1 MRTTSK
7 NLWLA
12 AVIAAVMLPTSWLIT
27 PVAAAN
33 LADNARSTGYW
44 QVKRGDTLYSIARQ
58 LYPNK
63 GKQQARLRKA
73 LVRLNENAF
82 PSGKADSLS
91 AGARLKLP
99 RYTLKGDK
107 PLLRAKQTSAS
118 LNQSADGGW
127 KVKRGQSLSIIARRL
142 APGNKRLQEN
152 LVADLLRLNPSAFA
166 GGKVRGLRVGAL
178 LTLPSYLTEKSVTKP
193 MRQVVSTETL
203 GQPVVTLPKK
213 QSAKP
218 MPVVAKVSLP
228 LANSVGRVLM
238 TTSVLQAR
246 RDAGALRSL
255 NRNSRVYVGDT
266 LITGSAGTTQLRM
279 KDGALLALRPSTEFK
294 IEEYRYEGSENGRER
309 SFFRLLRGGFRT
321 ITGAVGHLNKSNYRV
336 ATRVATIGIR
346 GTHYGLQL
354 CDSGCGAG
362 KSGLYGGVVDG
373 SIVVSN
379 DAGEKVF
386 NNDEY
391 FHVATA
397 ASQARPLLAP
407 PGVVFDADMPA
418 SGGDDSEG
426 VEGIMASLSNM
437 HPDADQLSV
446 SMLSTITTT
455 VSEQPNAVGK
465 QANPEEQFNSVGVV
479 GGRGSAPVA
488 GSVALAAWSSES
500 ASGQFSGNSSGVQAG
515 EANGAFSVEQ
525 QRTDIA
531 SGQRVDNAVSA
542 LGRQENRVAFLAGN
556 ALLRDTGL
564 VQVAG
569 VDVGWGRWQGDWRA
583 FSNDVEQSNGSSVHY
598 VYGSQVTTADQLRAL
613 SGTVN
618 YTTIVGGTL
627 STAHSPS
634 VNTGQLT
641 SVEVEVDFGAM
652 QIDKYE
658 ISADFMDSTE
668 TLSAQSIAPTSLSS
682 AAQGGLVLDGNYIT
696 ATSVTQPLSGSA
708 SVNFV
713 GAQAQGLL
721 SSYALAGEDNAY
733 SGTFVA
739 TAP

>member
-1 MRTTSK
+1 
-7 NLWLA
+7 
-12 AVIAAVMLPTSWLIT
+12 
-27 PVAAAN
+27 VAAAN

-58 LYPNK
+58 LYPKK

-99 RYTLKGDK
+99 RYTLKDDK
-107 PLLRAKQTSAS
+107 PLLRAKQASAS

-142 APGNKRLQEN
+142 VPGNKRLQEN
-152 LVADLLRLNPSAFA
+152 LVADLLHLNPSAFA

-178 LTLPSYLTEKSVTKP
+178 LTLPSYLTEQRVTKP
-193 MRQVVSTETL
+193 LRQVVSTETL
-203 GQPVVTLPKK
+203 GQPVVASLPKVAP
-213 QSAKP
+213 AKAR
-218 MPVVAKVSLP
+218 PVVAKIKLP
-228 LANSVGRVLM
+228 LVNSVGRVLM
-238 TTSVLQAR
+238 STSALQAR

-255 NRNSRVYVGDT
+255 SRNSRVYVGDT

-354 CDSGCGAG
+354 CDSNCGAG

-407 PGVVFDADMPA
+407 PGVVFDADQPA

-437 HPDADQLSV
+437 HPDADQLSA

-500 ASGQFSGNSSGVQAG
+500 ASGQFSGNSVGVQAG

-556 ALLRDTGL
+556 ALLRDTGS
-564 VQVAG
+564 VQIAG
-569 VDVGWGRWQGDWRA
+569 VDMGWGRWQGDWRA
-583 FSNDVEQSNGSSVHY
+583 FSDDVEQSNGSSAHY
-598 VYGSQVTTADQLRAL
+598 IYGSQVTSADQLRTL
-613 SGTVN
+613 SGTAN
-618 YTTIVGGTL
+618 YSTIVGGTL
-627 STAHSPS
+627 PTAHGSS
-634 VNTGQLT
+634 VNVGQLT
-641 SVEVEVDFGAM
+641 SVAVDVDFGSM
-652 QIDKYE
+652 QVSNYQLT
-658 ISADFMDSTE
+658 ADFMDATE
-668 TLSAQSIAPTSLSS
+668 TLSAKSVASTSLSS
-682 AAQGGLVLDGNYIT
+682 AAQGGIVLDGSYTT

-721 SSYALAGEDNAY
+721 SSYALAGEGNAY

-739 TAP
+739 TVP